1 MIRKKSEWKNRS
13 ESSEVRMKIYQDLA
27 FADVLN
33 IDTTYSR
40 ISKDV

>member
-1 MIRKKSEWKNRS
+1 MIGEYGI
-13 ESSEVRMKIYQDLA
+13 RMKIKEDLT